1 MTINTFPI
9 QTIDAATIVTQIETA
24 KTDTQAARDAALQ
37 ALADAEQIV
46 EDLTSEQFEI
56 SDTAGLQAA
65 LDAKASASSL
75 ATVATSGSYDDLLD
89 APPAFSGAYDD
100 LTGKPT
106 LSTVATTGAYA
117 DLSGKPTLGT
127 ASAQDVGYFATAAQ
141 GANGVTAYG
150 WGNHAAAGY
159 LTTIANDAVTNAKL
173 ANMAASRIKGRVT
186 GSTGDPED
194 LTGAQALSIIGT
206 STAGEI
212 AALTGTKPV
221 IPTAVATLFT
231 RATPSGGSNYAPNFA
246 TTRIAT
252 WIPTANRVFS
262 NPVNAVPGATIEVKL
277 YASSSTERT
286 VTFGSY
292 YVGDLPTL
300 LIKDT
305 VKYSVFIYCVSATE
319 FVVTAKRLQ

>member
-37 ALADAEQIV
+37 ALADADQIV

-75 ATVATSGSYDDLLD
+75 ATVATSGD
-89 APPAFSGAYDD
+89 YDD

-106 LSTVATTGAYA
+106 L
-117 DLSGKPTLGT
+117 GT
-127 ASAQDVGYFATAAQ
+127 AAAAATGDFATAAQ
-141 GANGVTAYG
+141 GANGATAYS

-159 LTTIANDAVTNAKL
+159 LTAIADGAVTNAKL
-173 ANMAASRIKGRVT
+173 DDMVTARIKGRVT

-221 IPTAVATLFT
+221 VPTAVATLFT
-231 RATPSGGSNYAPNFA
+231 RATPSGGSNYAPDFA
-246 TTRIAT
+246 ATRIAT
-252 WIPTANRVFS
+252 WIPNANRVFS

-277 YASSSTERT
+277 YGSSSTERT

-300 LIKDT
+300 LIKNT

-319 FVVTAKRLQ
+319 FVVTARRLQ

>member
-37 ALADAEQIV
+37 ALADADQIV
-46 EDLTSEQFEI
+46 EDLTSEPFEI

-75 ATVATSGSYDDLLD
+75 ATVATSGD
-89 APPAFSGAYDD
+89 YDD

-106 LSTVATTGAYA
+106 L
-117 DLSGKPTLGT
+117 GT
-127 ASAQDVGYFATAAQ
+127 AAAAATGDFATAAQ

-159 LTTIANDAVTNAKL
+159 LTSIANDTVTNAKL
-173 ANMAASRIKGRVT
+173 ANMATSTIKGRVT

-194 LTGAQALSIIGT
+194 LTGAQVLGIIGT

-221 IPTAVATLFT
+221 VPTAVATLFT
-231 RATPSGGSNYAPNFA
+231 RATPSGESNYAPDFA
-246 TTRIAT
+246 ATRIAT

-262 NPVNAVPGATIEVKL
+262 NPVNAIPGATIEVKL

-286 VTFGSY
+286 ITFGSY

-319 FVVTAKRLQ
+319 FVVTARPLQ